1 MMAIGDRAE
10 IMNVVEKEL
19 SDYTYT
25 FPLALK
31 VSIHLTL
38 NSG

>member
-1 MMAIGDRAE
+1 MMAIGDRTE
-10 IMNVVEKEL
+10 IVNLVEKEL
-19 SDYTYT
+19 ADYTYT
-25 FPLALK
+25 FPRALK

>member
-1 MMAIGDRAE
+1 MMAIGDQAE
-10 IMNVVEKEL
+10 TVNIVEKEL

-25 FPLALK
+25 FPRALK
-31 VSIHLTL
+31 VSIPLTL